1 MPFVEEFV
9 RGATAAIAEKCS
21 LLGKTTGA
29 AINIP
34 VYEMAAFFENAET
47 SSRMKFEKSRNRSRI
62 YNRFLEF
69 KCHYS
74 SSIDSDGK
82 LVFYFLCNVEALPSS
97 GREEMIFK
105 SVVYIEGNPDS
116 HRVRIAELMRRSTEI
131 GLLPKQNEPLLDFN
145 M

>member
-1 MPFVEEFV
+1 MRFVEEFV
-9 RGATAAIAEKCS
+9 RGATSAIVEKCY
-21 LLGKTTGA
+21 LLGKTKGA

-34 VYEMAAFFENAET
+34 VYEIAAFFEDAET
-47 SSRMKFEKSRNRSRI
+47 SSRMKFEKSLNRSRI

-69 KCHYS
+69 KYHYA

-82 LVFYFLCNVEALPSS
+82 LVYYFLCNVEALPQR

-105 SVVYIEGNPDS
+105 SVVYIEGNPEG
-116 HRVRIAELMRRSTEI
+116 HRVRIAQLMRRSTEI
-131 GLLPKQNEPLLDFN
+131 GLLSSPDEPLLDFN